1 MNSTLLTNCSK
12 SVSLAASLGAQ
23 RPRYFST
30 SQKVMNSLSRDGNAL
45 TAKIEQL
52 IAELE
57 CKLIPLLIGI
67 YDKQLKTES
76 SLQVPSPEVFN
87 TRKCVSNILMKKK
100 GGGYRHPTESFS
112 GGLEDEAKVSRIKD
126 ELIVEGCKAYVL
138 LNTYLIA
145 MEVSRRF
152 KNSFTIN
159 VSNISNDSINL
170 RSLELEIQGLI
181 SDPKVTKP
189 MLSKLTDLLNQI
201 KNASQKLEES
211 INIDIQSYEY
221 IPYNRN
227 LSTPTSFINQEKVN
241 DNELWVDILAHAGK
255 LMNSKIYQV

>member
-1 MNSTLLTNCSK
+1 MSPF
-12 SVSLAASLGAQ
+12 ASLGAQ
-23 RPRYFST
+23 RPRSFST
-30 SQKVMNSLSRDGNAL
+30 SQKVLNSLSRDGNAL
-45 TAKIEQL
+45 TAQIEQL

-76 SLQVPSPEVFN
+76 SSL
-87 TRKCVSNILMKKK
+87 
-100 GGGYRHPTESFS
+100 
-112 GGLEDEAKVSRIKD
+112 DENKVSRIKD

-159 VSNISNDSINL
+159 VNNVIKDTINF

-181 SDPKVTKP
+181 NDPKVTKP
-189 MLSKLTDLLNQI
+189 MLKKLTDLLSQI
-201 KNASQKLEES
+201 QNASKKLEDGPS

-221 IPYNRN
+221 LSYNRN
-227 LSTPTSFINQEKVN
+227 HSTPTSCINQGKVN
-241 DNELWVDILAHAGK
+241 DKELWVDILAHAGK
-255 LMNSKIYQV
+255 LMNSIIYQV